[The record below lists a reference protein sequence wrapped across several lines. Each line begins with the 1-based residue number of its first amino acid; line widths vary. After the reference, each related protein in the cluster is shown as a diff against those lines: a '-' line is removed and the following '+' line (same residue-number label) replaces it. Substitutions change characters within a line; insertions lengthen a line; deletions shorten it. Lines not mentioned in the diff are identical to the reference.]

1 MITAL
6 WTFVGMLYRR
16 FLLLAPWVES
26 FQVS

>member
-6 WTFVGMLYRR
+6 WTLVGILYRR
-16 FLLLAPWVES
+16 FVLLAPWVES